1 MKTNKL
7 NELSRRDFLANTAR
21 TCFGVTLGGSMANLF
36 NANAFAADPAVI
48 AAGGGKAKHLIYL
61 FMSGGMSHIDTFDPK
76 PDAGSN
82 IMGDTEV
89 INTNVDGIQFGSLL
103 PKLAQQADKMAIIR
117 SMNSTQGAHG
127 PGRYFMR
134 TGYAERSSIVH
145 PSSAAWANF
154 LTGPMNDTLPG
165 FVTIN
170 CNNDHPGAGFFEPK
184 FQPLPVG
191 DPEEGLKNSH
201 MRSDTTDSEFEQQL
215 KLRKALD
222 AEFDEKYHQGQKEAR
237 AYNEV
242 YESAVRLMKSEDLV
256 AFDLSKEPKEAHAL
270 YGPSAFSKGCMLARR
285 LVERGVR
292 SVEVELG
299 GFDWHADNFT
309 EAENKLP
316 ILDQALSA
324 LLIDLETKGLLD
336 STLVVVATEFG
347 RSPKVDGNAGR
358 NHYPKAFTTLMA
370 GGGIR
375 GGQAIG
381 ATDKTASEV
390 TENKVEAG
398 DFNATIAHA
407 MGIQHDKIIYSP
419 SKRPFKMGSSKGAP
433 IKSIFG

>member
-7 NELSRRDFLANTAR
+7 NELSRRDFLASTAR

-36 NANAFAADPAVI
+36 NAQAFAADPAVL

-76 PDAGSN
+76 PDAGSD

-89 INTNVDGIQFGSLL
+89 IGTNVDGIQFGSLL
-103 PKLAQQADKMAIIR
+103 PKLAKQADKMAIIR

-134 TGYAERSSIVH
+134 TGYAQRSSIVH
-145 PSSAAWANF
+145 PSSGAWVNR
-154 LTGPMNDTLPG
+154 LTAPINDTLPG

-170 CNNDHPGAGFFEPK
+170 CSNDHPGAGFFEPK

-201 MRSDTTDSEFEQQL
+201 LRPDTTEGEFEQQL
-215 KLRKALD
+215 KLRKILD
-222 AEFDEKYHQGQKEAR
+222 AEFDAKYHQGHKETR

-256 AFDLSKEPKEAHAL
+256 AFDLSKEPKEMHQL
-270 YGPSAFSKGCMLARR
+270 YGAHTFAKGCMLARR

-324 LLIDLETKGLLD
+324 LLLDLQAKGLLD
-336 STLVVVATEFG
+336 STLVVLATEFG
-347 RSPKVDGNAGR
+347 RSPRVDGNAGR
-358 NHYPKAFTTLMA
+358 NHFPKAFTTLMA

-375 GGQAIG
+375 GGQVYG
-381 ATDKTASEV
+381 GTDKTASEV
-390 TENKVEAG
+390 VENKIEAG

-407 MGIQHDKIIYSP
+407 MGVQHDQIIYSS
-419 SKRPFKMGSSKGAP
+419 SKRPFKMGAQHGAP
-433 IKSIFG
+433 IKSLFS